1 MSLDSFKTKISLEV
15 GNKSYTIYSLAK
27 LKEHFDIDSLPFATK
42 ILLENLLRHEDGRSV
57 TKSGIEALC
66 NLGGK
71 GSQNDE
77 IAFSPARILLQDL
90 TGVPCVVDLAVMRD
104 AVTSLG
110 GSPEKVNPLIPV
122 DLVIDHSVIAEY
134 AGTKDAYDKNTEIEF
149 ERNAER
155 YNFLR
160 WGQQAFNN
168 LRVVPPGNGICHQVN
183 LEYLSRVVFT
193 DEEGNAYPDTLVG
206 TDSHTTMVNGLGIL
220 GWGVGGIEAEA
231 AMLGQPIP
239 MLIPEVIGLR
249 LFGNLREGTTAT
261 DLVLS
266 ITELLRQHKV
276 VGKMVECFG
285 AGLQHLPVENRATI
299 GNMSPE
305 YGSTVTVFPIDEATL
320 SFLRLTG
327 RSDEQVRLVE
337 AYAKEQGLW
346 SNPDKEAAY
355 SSVIDLDMSSVVP
368 SLAGPSRPQDRIS
381 LFAAKENLHK
391 VLEPAVSTEND
402 SRDAQITLGNG
413 EKATL
418 QNGSVVICAI
428 TSCTNTSN
436 PEVMIAAGLL
446 AKKAVSLGLRQKPWV
461 KTSLAP
467 GSRVVSQY
475 LSESALLPYL
485 EKLGFDLVGFGCTT
499 CIGNSGPLATEI
511 SEAINKNGLAVAA
524 VLSGNRN
531 FEGRIHPDV
540 KLNYLASPPLI
551 VTYALTGTMDINL
564 ETDPIG
570 AAEDGSAI
578 YLKDIWPTSEE
589 INEVL
594 RSVLDPSLF
603 TKSYSDVF
611 LGSQKWRNLDVAL
624 GLHFAW
630 NEDSTYIHKPPFF
643 DDMSPTESPLTDI
656 TGARVLA
663 YLGDSVT
670 TDHISPAGSIKP
682 NSPAGTW
689 LKERGVSVQDFN
701 SYGTRR
707 GNDLVMI
714 RGTFANIRL
723 KNKLT
728 PGIEGGVTL
737 HLPDETQTTI
747 FDAAMAYKEAGT
759 PLVIIA
765 GKEYGTGSSRDWAA
779 KGSALLG
786 VKAVIAESFERIHRS
801 NLIGM
806 GVLPLQF
813 VAPDNSESLGLTGKE
828 LYSILG
834 LENIG
839 ATELIGKVLSV
850 RADDKQFQVLA
861 RIDTPTEA
869 EYYLH
874 KGILRF
880 VAKQLAKKQ

>member
-1 MSLDSFKTKISLEV
+1 MSLDSFQTKRSLEI
-15 GNKSYTIYSLAK
+15 GNKSYTIYSLSK
-27 LKEHFDIDSLPFATK
+27 LKENFDIDSLPFATK

-57 TKSGIEALC
+57 TKAAIEALC
-66 NLGGK
+66 RLGSK
-71 GSQNDE
+71 GSQNEE

-90 TGVPCVVDLAVMRD
+90 TGVPCVVDLAAMRD
-104 AVTSLG
+104 AVKSLG

-134 AGTKDAYDKNTEIEF
+134 AGTRDSYEKNTEIEF
-149 ERNAER
+149 ERNVER
-155 YNFLR
+155 YKFLR

-193 DEEGNAYPDTLVG
+193 DENDNAYPDTLVG
-206 TDSHTTMVNGLGIL
+206 TDSHTTMVNGLGVV

-239 MLIPEVIGLR
+239 LLIPEVVGLR
-249 LFGNLREGTTAT
+249 LSGRLKEGTTAT

-285 AGLQHLPVENRATI
+285 PGLQQLPVENRATI

-305 YGSTVTVFPIDEATL
+305 YGSTITVFPIDEATL
-320 SFLRLTG
+320 AFLRLTG
-327 RSDEQVRLVE
+327 RSDGQVNLVE
-337 AYAKEQGLW
+337 AYAKAQGLW
-346 SNPDKEAAY
+346 NNPGQEASY
-355 SSVIDLDMSSVVP
+355 SSVIELDMSSVVP
-368 SLAGPSRPQDRIS
+368 SLAGPSRPQDRIE
-381 LFAAKENLHK
+381 LFSAKENLGRI
-391 VLEPAVSTEND
+391 LESAGKTQNRARGAEIRLSGGEK
-402 SRDAQITLGNG
+402 ITLHD
-413 EKATL
+413 
-418 QNGSVVICAI
+418 GSVVICAI

-446 AKKAVSLGLRQKPWV
+446 AKKAVSLGLTQKPWV

-475 LSESALLPYL
+475 LTEAALMPYL
-485 EKLGFDLVGFGCTT
+485 EKLGFEVVGFGCTT
-499 CIGNSGPLATEI
+499 CIGNSGPLAEEI
-511 SEAINKNGLAVAA
+511 SKAVNDNGLSVAA

-540 KLNYLASPPLI
+540 KLNYLASPPL
-551 VTYALTGTMDINL
+551 VVAYALAGTMDINL
-564 ETDPIG
+564 GTEPIG
-570 AAEDGSAI
+570 IAGDGTEI
-578 YLKDIWPTSEE
+578 YLQDIWPSVEE
-589 INEVL
+589 VNSVL

-603 TKSYSDVF
+603 ATSYSDVF
-611 LGSQKWRNLDVAL
+611 LGSEKWRELDVEL
-624 GLHFAW
+624 GLRFDW
-630 NEDSTYIHKPPFF
+630 NENSTYIHQPPFF
-643 DDMSPTESPLTDI
+643 DNMTAAEPPLADI
-656 TGARVLA
+656 KNARVLA

-670 TDHISPAGSIKP
+670 TDHISPAGSIKSS
-682 NSPAGTW
+682 SPAGSW
-689 LKERGVSVQDFN
+689 LKENGVDVQDFN

-728 PGIEGGVTL
+728 PGIEGGVTV
-737 HLPDETQTTI
+737 HLPDGSQTTI
-747 FDAAMAYKEAGT
+747 FDAAMQYKEEAV
-759 PLVIIA
+759 PLLIIA

-813 VAPDNSESLGLTGKE
+813 IAPDNAESLGLTGKE
-828 LYSILG
+828 LYSVTG
-834 LENIG
+834 LENVDSS
-839 ATELIGKVLSV
+839 ELIGRVLTVS
-850 RADDKQFQVLA
+850 ADEKQFKVLA

-880 VAKQLAKKQ
+880 VAKQLAAK